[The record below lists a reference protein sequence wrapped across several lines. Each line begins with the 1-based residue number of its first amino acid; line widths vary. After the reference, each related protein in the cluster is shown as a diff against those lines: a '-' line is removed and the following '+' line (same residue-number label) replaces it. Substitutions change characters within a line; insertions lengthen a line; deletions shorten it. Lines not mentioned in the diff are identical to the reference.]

1 MTTTG
6 KALTIINL
14 FLSFLFLGFAA
25 YVISSHIDLAGM
37 LRAARTERQTAEQR
51 RNEIQEVVTK
61 LEEAKTAEEARLK
74 EAENQNTQRA
84 AGLNTKIEELAAEL
98 TAARQKVDQT
108 GNQLRDIALQQQ
120 QRRENVDALRVQ
132 LAGINGETDQLQL
145 EKRELENQLAQA
157 MIALEELKTRNDQ
170 IVRRIADLENS
181 PLLNNFPFG
190 LRTLPYPPPLHCHL
204 PHRIAVAIMTV
215 ILATW
220 VVWWRVRRAPKRLVS
235 ESELDAF
242 RLSSL

>member
-6 KALTIINL
+6 KAFTIINL

-132 LAGINGETDQLQL
+132 LAGINGETDQLQR

-157 MIALEELKTRNDQ
+157 TIALEELKTRNDQ
-170 IVRRIADLENS
+170 IIRRVAELEKLPS
-181 PLLNNFPFG
+181 PQ
-190 LRTLPYPPPLHCHL
+190 
-204 PHRIAVAIMTV
+204 
-215 ILATW
+215 
-220 VVWWRVRRAPKRLVS
+220 
-235 ESELDAF
+235 
-242 RLSSL
+242 